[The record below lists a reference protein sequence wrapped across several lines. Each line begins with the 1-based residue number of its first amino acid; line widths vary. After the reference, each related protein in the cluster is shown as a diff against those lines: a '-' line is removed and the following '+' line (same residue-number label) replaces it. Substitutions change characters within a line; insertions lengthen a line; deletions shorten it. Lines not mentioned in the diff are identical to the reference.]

1 MNAKNQKASSGKS
14 QQHMSDETF
23 RELKESFEEALAH
36 ARGKKT
42 KSRVTRIQIPT
53 QSPTAKTSRVPIQL
67 STRRRSNVVNS
78 RRKAS

>member
-1 MNAKNQKASSGKS
+1 MNAKKTNSGKS
-14 QQHMSDETF
+14 EQHMSNETF

-36 ARGKKT
+36 ARGKNT

-53 QSPTAKTSRVPIQL
+53 QSPTAKTRPVPNQL